1 MPLFVVFVL
10 FLLSSPP
17 RLVSAAPSL
26 CIDRDTVALFLC
38 VGLVWCCLFL
48 TCGLLLV
55 GLRSKKK
62 MLARKDS
69 DDDRSSSCP
78 STASTSLPP
87 VSPCNPP
94 PGEARLAS
102 LRPQKSS
109 RSDSFKALLL
119 RKGTRSA
126 SHISAAERL
135 RVATSPVTY
144 DLSLSREP
152 PQSPIMPPCGQS
164 MPLEWRQSFPMQMEQ
179 LLLASS
185 CSSSFLF
192 LSSSSN
198 SYPNSSENPR
208 SHTPPCS
215 ASRRYAARYR
225 LHAAPMTAIFEAEAE
240 QEEEDKDDDVF
251 IDSLEAGGAPGPR
264 LLKIS

>member
-1 MPLFVVFVL
+1 
-10 FLLSSPP
+10 
-17 RLVSAAPSL
+17 
-26 CIDRDTVALFLC
+26 
-38 VGLVWCCLFL
+38 
-48 TCGLLLV
+48 
-55 GLRSKKK
+55 
-62 MLARKDS
+62 MLERKDS
-69 DDDRSSSCP
+69 DDDRCRSSSSSSC
-78 STASTSLPP
+78 STTVP

-94 PGEARLAS
+94 PGLARLAS
-102 LRPQKSS
+102 LKPQKSS

-144 DLSLSREP
+144 DLSLSQEP

-164 MPLEWRQSFPMQMEQ
+164 MPHEWSQRFTMPMEQ

-192 LSSSSN
+192 LSSSFSN
-198 SYPNSSENPR
+198 SYPTSSVNPR
-208 SHTPPCS
+208 SLTPPCS

-225 LHAAPMTAIFEAEAE
+225 LYAAPMTAIFEAEGE
-240 QEEEDKDDDVF
+240 QEEEDNDDDVF
-251 IDSLEAGGAPGPR
+251 VDSLAAGGALGQR

>member
-1 MPLFVVFVL
+1 MHWPSLVL
-10 FLLSSPP
+10 F
-17 RLVSAAPSL
+17 
-26 CIDRDTVALFLC
+26 
-38 VGLVWCCLFL
+38 FL

-69 DDDRSSSCP
+69 DDDRCHSSSSSSFCP

-87 VSPCNPP
+87 VCPCNPP
-94 PGEARLAS
+94 LGRARLAS
-102 LRPQKSS
+102 LKPQKSS

-119 RKGTRSA
+119 RKGTRST

-144 DLSLSREP
+144 DLSLNQEP
-152 PQSPIMPPCGQS
+152 PQSPVMLPCSQS
-164 MPLEWRQSFPMQMEQ
+164 MSLKWSQRFPMPMEQ

-185 CSSSFLF
+185 YSSSFLF
-192 LSSSSN
+192 LSSSFSN
-198 SYPNSSENPR
+198 SYPTLSVNNR
-208 SHTPPCS
+208 SLTPPCS

-225 LHAAPMTAIFEAEAE
+225 LYAAPMTAIFEADTE
-240 QEEEDKDDDVF
+240 QEEEGNDDNVF
-251 IDSLEAGGAPGPR
+251 IDSLAAGGALGQR
-264 LLKIS
+264 LLKIP